1 MKIKDIINYEFDKEK
16 MSKYKSIKIIAYF
29 LLAMLLLTFLSRFSD
44 SLTIARITTDKVES
58 NTINHDIVSEGILY
72 SSNEKAIATVSEIII
87 NSVDVSVGQSVNI
100 GDTLFSLSMDSIE
113 QAISTYQKTV
123 DDKNKSVKRAEEDY
137 NMAVTNQNN
146 IINSAR
152 NDMDNAKIQLDNAS
166 LDEYEMLNQDYL
178 SKKSIYE
185 SAVNDKEKVLTD
197 SKRVL
202 EDAQNVDV
210 SRENDKLNKLI
221 SIKNDEGKIKADQ
234 KGIISKVNIEQGS
247 VTSDMTAMCMSI
259 NGSQNKL
266 TIEVDKNEQK
276 YLTVGQ
282 KVNVELSNAFVDNAT
297 IESISQSKELQ
308 DMLSVVIQLPI
319 GEGNVGESASV
330 KISSESKKYQCC
342 IPIEALHQD
351 GNNYFIYVVSTKD
364 TILGKE
370 EIASKIDV
378 KIEDMNGKYAGTDDL
393 SIMYDQEIII
403 SSNKNIE
410 NQDRVR
416 RENN

>member
-16 MSKYKSIKIIAYF
+16 MSKYKSIKIIAHF

-44 SLTIARITTDKVES
+44 SLTIARITTGKVES

-72 SSNEKAIATVSEIII
+72 SSNEKAIATVPEIII

-146 IINSAR
+146 IINSAK

-185 SAVNDKEKVLTD
+185 SAINDKEKALID

-221 SIKNDEGKIKADQ
+221 NIKNDEGKIKADQ

-247 VTSDMTAMCMSI
+247 VTSDMTAICMSI

-276 YLTVGQ
+276 YLSVGQ

-330 KISSESKKYQCC
+330 KISVESKQYQCC

-378 KIEDMNGKYAGTDDL
+378 KIEDMNGKYAGTNDL